1 MLSELADTT
10 KSFPIAEGIG
20 FEIYSIENLWHWES
34 CGPVYADD
42 YCSEDG
48 FSCVIDCVVD
58 AITWL
63 DALLGMEEDGQKET
77 VETSIC
83 EHKVVVVS
91 AEQLYNSLVGVVRV
105 FFGSDSIQANV
116 TFSHGKLEIEQITQ
130 ILGIPP
136 GDICTFIAANVASI
150 YPLLEKAALQL

>member
-1 MLSELADTT
+1 M
-10 KSFPIAEGIG
+10 
-20 FEIYSIENLWHWES
+20 
-34 CGPVYADD
+34 
-42 YCSEDG
+42 
-48 FSCVIDCVVD
+48 
-58 AITWL
+58 
-63 DALLGMEEDGQKET
+63 
-77 VETSIC
+77 TSIC

-136 GDICTFIAANVASI
+136 GDICTFVATNIKSI
-150 YPLLEKAALQL
+150 SPLIEEAALQL